1 MTSFWWLILFSVNE
15 FFVFRLE
22 SVKCK
27 KYTNTNGKD
36 SKYTHAINITMVW
49 SYSMER
55 GLTAWKEV
63 EGVGL
68 PVEEGVEGVEEGV
81 EGVELPI
88 RGGVGYW

>member
-27 KYTNTNGKD
+27 D
-36 SKYTHAINITMVW
+36 SKYTHAINITIVW